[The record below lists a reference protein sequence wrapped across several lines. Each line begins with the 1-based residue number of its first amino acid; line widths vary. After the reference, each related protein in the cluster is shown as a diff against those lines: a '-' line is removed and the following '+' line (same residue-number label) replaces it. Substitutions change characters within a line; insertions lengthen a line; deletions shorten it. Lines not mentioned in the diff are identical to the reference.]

1 MNHSQLSHVMNPRII
16 FAILALSLTACAS
29 GVRNPKKTGVGLLE
43 RSESGSFET
52 TGIESQ
58 DIAAVTDKMAR
69 SLLNFDPI
77 DELDGPAVIHIQV
90 ENATRTP
97 INTDLFIRSI
107 QTKLVKAGQGKL
119 SFIDRQYIMDDE
131 KERNLKR
138 TGAVT
143 SSSDPNVQEF
153 KGYDYRLQGE
163 LTDLTTKANGGISD
177 YIQYNFWLVD
187 ARTNQMVWAEEY
199 STKKQAF
206 LDSVY

>member
-1 MNHSQLSHVMNPRII
+1 MNPPYLKHIMNPRII
-16 FAILALSLTACAS
+16 FAILALSLSACAT
-29 GVRNPKKTGVGLLE
+29 GVRNPKNTGVSLLE
-43 RSESGSFET
+43 ASESGSFET

-58 DIAAVTDKMAR
+58 DITTVTDKMAR
-69 SLLNFDPI
+69 SLMSFEPI
-77 DELDGPAVIHIQV
+77 YKQDGPAVIHIQV
-90 ENATRTP
+90 ENANRTP
-97 INTDLFIRSI
+97 INTDLFITSI

-119 SFIDRQYIMDDE
+119 AFIDREYIGDDE

-153 KGYDYRLQGE
+153 KGYDYRLQGK
-163 LTDLTTKANGGISD
+163 LIDLTTNANGGISD
-177 YIQYNFWLVD
+177 FIKYNFRLVD
-187 ARTNQMVWAEEY
+187 ARTNQIVWADEY